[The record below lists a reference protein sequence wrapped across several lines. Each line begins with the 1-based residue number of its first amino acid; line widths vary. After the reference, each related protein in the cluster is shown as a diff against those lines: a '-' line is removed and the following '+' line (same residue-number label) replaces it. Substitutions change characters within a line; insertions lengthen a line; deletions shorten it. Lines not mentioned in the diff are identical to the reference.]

1 MEEIPVLR
9 DLVVLVAIAIPAVLL
24 AHRLKIPTLVGFLF
38 TGILIGPHALGFV
51 QDVHSVNQMAE
62 IGSVL
67 LLFAVGLELSLSRI
81 VRMGRYVIQ
90 GGTIQMLGT
99 MGIVASVA
107 IIAGL
112 RVNSAILWGAL
123 IALSSTA
130 IILKIYADR
139 GELDSAHGRVVV
151 AILLFQDLCVV
162 PLMVLMPVLA
172 GTEQGPLALVRA
184 MVVTAVVTGG
194 LIVAGRFIVP
204 RFLARVTTLRNQEIF
219 TLCVLAIGLGAAFLT
234 SRFGLSLALG
244 AFLAGLVVSESEY
257 GLQALSDILPFRD
270 TFSGIFF
277 TSIGMLL
284 NIQFFL
290 RNALLVLAVAV
301 GVIVLK
307 TVAGYFVVRFVKRS
321 ARAGIIVGLGL
332 AQVGEFSFVLASVAA
347 THGLLAGNEY
357 QVFLGAAIM
366 TMLAAPFLV
375 AASSNVADWML
386 RNRTAPTMEFAT
398 REVRA
403 ARPLTDHVIIVGYGL
418 NGRNLARALRS
429 AGIAYAVMDSNGQ
442 KVRDA
447 RLDREPI
454 FFGDGTRGEVLERIG
469 IQRARMLVFA
479 IASHQDEKRGIA
491 VARHLNKKIHIV
503 TRTRYVSDIE
513 ELYALGANEVV
524 PEEFETSLEIFARV
538 LRRYGVTEGRIREQA
553 EEARRDHYD
562 LLRQRGTNLTRVDGF
577 LSPIAARVEMETVT
591 VRRSSEAVGKSL
603 NDLNALC
610 GGARVAAVIR
620 GGQVR
625 YDLDAT
631 SSLSVGDTVVLIGP
645 AESLA
650 AAIKVFSQE
659 ATTATGETAA
669 IGD

>member
-1 MEEIPVLR
+1 MEQIPVLR

-38 TGILIGPHALGFV
+38 TGIVIGPHALGFV
-51 QDVHSVNQMAE
+51 RDVHSVTQMAE

-107 IIAGL
+107 IVAGL
-112 RVNSAILWGAL
+112 AINHAILWGAL
-123 IALSSTA
+123 VALSSTA

-139 GELDSAHGRVVV
+139 GELDSSQGRIVV

-162 PLMVLMPVLA
+162 PLMVLMPMLA
-172 GTEQGPLALVRA
+172 GTEQGP
-184 MVVTAVVTGG
+184 TAVLRAVGVTIAVTGG
-194 LIVAGRFIVP
+194 LILGGRFIVP
-204 RFLARVTTLRNQEIF
+204 RFLASVTTLRNQEIF
-219 TLCVLAIGLGAAFLT
+219 TLCVLAIGLGAAYLT

-284 NIQFFL
+284 NIQFFFQ
-290 RNALLVLAVAV
+290 NALLVLAVAV

-307 TVAGYFVVRFVKRS
+307 TLAGYGVVRFVKRS

-347 THGLLAGNEY
+347 TLGLLVGGEY
-357 QVFLGAAIM
+357 QVFLGAAII

-375 AASSNVADWML
+375 AASEDIADWLL
-386 RNRTAPTMEFAT
+386 RHRTAPTMEFAT

-418 NGRNLARALRS
+418 NGKNLARALRS
-429 AGIAYAVMDSNGQ
+429 AGIAYAIMDSNGQ

-447 RLDREPI
+447 RKNREPI
-454 FFGDGTRGEVLERIG
+454 FFGDGTRSEVLERIG
-469 IQRARMLVFA
+469 IRRARMLVFA
-479 IASHQDEKRGIA
+479 IASHQDEKRGI
-491 VARHLNKKIHIV
+491 VGARHLNPKVHIV
-503 TRTRYVSDIE
+503 ARTRYVSDME

-553 EEARRDHYD
+553 EEARRDHYE
-562 LLRQRGTNLTRVDGF
+562 LLRQRGTSMTRVDGF
-577 LSPIAARVEMETVT
+577 LSPLAARVEMETVT
-591 VRRSSEAVGKSL
+591 VRRASEAVGRSL
-603 NDLNALC
+603 TELNALC

-620 GGQVR
+620 QGEVR
-625 YDLDAT
+625 YDLDA
-631 SSLSVGDTVVLIGP
+631 SSVLAVGDTVVLIGS
-645 AESLA
+645 ADALA
-650 AAIKVFSQE
+650 SAASVFREDSVRAGE
-659 ATTATGETAA
+659 AAP